1 MSQEIGLA
9 LANYLDASGFGTL
22 GTDIFVS
29 QIPEGVNGIWV
40 ERIGGLQNNYVPM
53 QEAVVNIYAKNTS
66 AADAVT
72 LLENIKNHIH
82 RMHTTE
88 SGDNFIYT
96 MLVLGNVEDVS
107 RDLEYAK
114 IVKLTVQLVYK
125 NNGIIS

>member
-1 MSQEIGLA
+1 MSTEIGLA

-29 QIPEGVNGIWV
+29 QIPDVVNGFWL
-40 ERIGGLQNNYVPM
+40 ERIGGLQNNYTPM

-66 AADAVT
+66 AADAVA

-114 IVKLTVQLVYK
+114 IVKLSVQLVYK

>member
-1 MSQEIGLA
+1 MTQEIGLA
-9 LANYLDASGFGTL
+9 LANYLDTSGFGTL
-22 GTDIFVS
+22 GIDIFVS
-29 QIPEGVNGIWV
+29 QIPDGVNGIWV

-66 AADAVT
+66 AADAIT
-72 LLENIKNHIH
+72 LLENIKDHIH
-82 RMHTTE
+82 RMHTTTA
-88 SGDNFIYT
+88 GDNFIYT

>member
-1 MSQEIGLA
+1 MSQEIALA
-9 LANYLDASGFGTL
+9 LANYLDTSGFGTL

-29 QIPEGVNGIWV
+29 QIPDGVNGIWV
-40 ERIGGLQNNYVPM
+40 ERVGGLQNNYVPM

-66 AADAVT
+66 AADAIT
-72 LLENIKNHIH
+72 TLENIKNHIH
-82 RMHTTE
+82 RMHTTTA
-88 SGDNFIYT
+88 GDNFIYT

>member
-9 LANYLDASGFGTL
+9 LANYLDLSGFGTL

-29 QIPEGVNGIWV
+29 QIPDGVNGIWV

-66 AADAVT
+66 AADAIT

-82 RMHTTE
+82 RMHTTN

-114 IVKLTVQLVYK
+114 IVKLTVQLTYK

>member
-1 MSQEIGLA
+1 MTQEIGLA
-9 LANYLDASGFGTL
+9 LANYLDTSGFGTL
-22 GTDIFVS
+22 GKDIFVS
-29 QIPEGVNGIWV
+29 QIPDGVNGIWV
-40 ERIGGLQNNYVPM
+40 ERVGGLQNNYVPM

-66 AADAVT
+66 AADAIT
-72 LLENIKNHIH
+72 LLENIKDHIH
-82 RMHTTE
+82 RMHTTTA
-88 SGDNFIYT
+88 GDNFIYT

>member
-1 MSQEIGLA
+1 MSTEIGLA

-29 QIPEGVNGIWV
+29 QIPDGVNGIWL
-40 ERIGGLQNNYVPM
+40 ERIGGLQNNYTPM

-66 AADAVT
+66 AADAVA

-114 IVKLTVQLVYK
+114 IVKLSVQLVYK

>member
-1 MSQEIGLA
+1 MTQEIGLA
-9 LANYLDASGFGTL
+9 LANYLDTSGFGTL

-29 QIPEGVNGIWV
+29 QIPDGVNGIWV
-40 ERIGGLQNNYVPM
+40 ERVGGLQNNYVPM

-66 AADAVT
+66 AADAIT
-72 LLENIKNHIH
+72 LLENIKDHIH
-82 RMHTTE
+82 RMHTTTA
-88 SGDNFIYT
+88 GDNFIYT